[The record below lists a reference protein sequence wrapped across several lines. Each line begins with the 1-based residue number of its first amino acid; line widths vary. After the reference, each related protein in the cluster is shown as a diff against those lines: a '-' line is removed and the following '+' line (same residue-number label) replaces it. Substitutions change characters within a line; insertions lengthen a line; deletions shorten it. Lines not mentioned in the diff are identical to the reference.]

1 MGEGEEVEFR
11 AGAGRLLTDAAAATA
26 ASPNEENLRHAI
38 ETSLE
43 RECARLDI
51 AWTPY
56 QLDRTLRA
64 NEGGTP
70 HFADVVHGALIIEYE
85 PPKCFAAGRAS
96 SRVRHAQD
104 QAIDYAE
111 RMSREEGRPIGE
123 YIIIVLDWAHIQF
136 GDVDEERS
144 RWGR

>member
-1 MGEGEEVEFR
+1 MRHQDEIEFR
-11 AGAGRLLTDAAAATA
+11 AAAGRLLADAAAATA
-26 ASPNEENLRHAI
+26 ASLNEENLRHAI

-43 RECARLDI
+43 RECASLDI
-51 AWTPY
+51 PWTPY

-64 NEGGTP
+64 NDGGTP

-85 PPKCFAAGRAS
+85 PPKCFAAGRAA
-96 SRVRHAQD
+96 SRVQHAQS

-123 YIIIVLDWAHIQF
+123 LYPHCLGWGAHP
-136 GDVDEERS
+136 V
-144 RWGR
+144 W